1 MHLTKY
7 IFQNTSTKKAGRRTR
22 FVRVPCG
29 RLWGKARLL
38 HHHSGLSRSHDS
50 NLCAHKA
57 SVCSWRQCNQP
68 LPLYSAHFN
77 TSTTWAAFHVSR
89 ERHLVTWGIMVISEK
104 SSYLDPL
111 VMNSSTTTGGRW
123 CTPASNA
130 ESFMSSSP
138 SYCVAA
144 SPGGGWGAQG
154 ELAIRTLPQRP
165 LINCKCFELSCY
177 WP

>member
-1 MHLTKY
+1 
-7 IFQNTSTKKAGRRTR
+7 
-22 FVRVPCG
+22 
-29 RLWGKARLL
+29 
-38 HHHSGLSRSHDS
+38 
-50 NLCAHKA
+50 
-57 SVCSWRQCNQP
+57 
-68 LPLYSAHFN
+68 
-77 TSTTWAAFHVSR
+77 
-89 ERHLVTWGIMVISEK
+89 MVISEK

-154 ELAIRTLPQRP
+154 ELASRALS
-165 LINCKCFELSCY
+165 LIAVKAIESLQAIPMPVLRSGSLNLDPILCFELSS
-177 WP
+177 P

>member
-1 MHLTKY
+1 
-7 IFQNTSTKKAGRRTR
+7 
-22 FVRVPCG
+22 
-29 RLWGKARLL
+29 
-38 HHHSGLSRSHDS
+38 
-50 NLCAHKA
+50 
-57 SVCSWRQCNQP
+57 
-68 LPLYSAHFN
+68 
-77 TSTTWAAFHVSR
+77 
-89 ERHLVTWGIMVISEK
+89 MVISEK